1 MLLSFCLFV
10 FQEVDFGDVYFS
22 MIGDDSAVNFF
33 RIESDTG
40 LIRTR
45 QNSLINSDKDVYVVS
60 ENNRY
65 SAHL

>member
-10 FQEVDFGDVYFS
+10 FQEVDFGVVYFS

>member
-1 MLLSFCLFV
+1 MLLSFCFIV

-22 MIGDDSAVNFF
+22 MIGDGSAVNFF

-45 QNSLINSDKDVYVVS
+45 QSSLINSNKDVYVVS
-60 ENNRY
+60 ENN